1 MEQITITTRPTLIAS
16 PGPATAGRLR
26 TASRTA
32 GIERVNET
40 SASRKWTTA
49 LKRKNRFPI
58 SEAGYLLATGIYLKE
73 RSSMKGDGRRKQ
85 HNMTRHPRMLEP
97 SATHMRA
104 GIPLAIART
113 FCHYATGAV

>member
-1 MEQITITTRPTLIAS
+1 MADETGVRIFV
-16 PGPATAGRLR
+16 PGVSDGV
-26 TASRTA
+26 S
-32 GIERVNET
+32 
-40 SASRKWTTA
+40 S
-49 LKRKNRFPI
+49 RFPI
-58 SEAGYLLATGIYLKE
+58 SEAGYLLATGIHLKE